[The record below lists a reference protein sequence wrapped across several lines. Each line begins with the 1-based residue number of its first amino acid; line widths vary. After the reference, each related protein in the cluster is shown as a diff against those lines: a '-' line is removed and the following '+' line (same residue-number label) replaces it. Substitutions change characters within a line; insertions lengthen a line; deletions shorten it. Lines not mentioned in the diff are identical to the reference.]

1 MLPLIRG
8 YGTNKGENREMA
20 QEKTPFQFSRKW
32 DGYKSRSHRRIK
44 KLAQILQAIRREP
57 RGLIGASIIAIIFIC
72 ALFAPWIA
80 PRDPYEQDIMHRFAA
95 PSLKYLLG
103 TDYVGRDILSR
114 LIYGA
119 RVAAVVSIGSVGI
132 AVIVGT
138 LLGAIA
144 AYSSGGAVDY
154 MILLILDVIRSFPPV
169 ILILVL
175 AAIVGPSLLNIIL
188 ILAFTSFPAYGRV
201 ARAQTL
207 SVKEEEYVVVAR
219 SLGAKT
225 GQILLS
231 HIIPNIL
238 TPIIVLAGMDLAIMV
253 MYEAGLS
260 FLGVGV
266 QPPTASWGIMLRQGY
281 TYIGTSP
288 LMIVWPAI
296 LLATMMLGC
305 SLFAESLRGAL
316 NPRER
321 EAGG

>member
-1 MLPLIRG
+1 MLALIRE
-8 YGTNKGENREMA
+8 YGTNKGEKIEMA
-20 QEKTPFQFSRKW
+20 QEKTPFQLSRRW
-32 DGYKSRSHRRIK
+32 DGYKRRSHRRIK

-57 RGLIGASIIAIIFIC
+57 RGLIGTSIMAIILIC

-80 PRDPYEQDIMHRFAA
+80 PCDPYEQDIVNRFAA
-95 PSLKYLLG
+95 PSLRHLLG

-119 RVAAVVSIGSVGI
+119 RVAAVVSIGAVGI

-144 AYSSGGAVDY
+144 AYSGGAVDY
-154 MILLILDVIRSFPPV
+154 MILLIFDVIRSFPSV

-207 SVKEEEYVVVAR
+207 SVKEEEYAVAAR

-225 GQILLS
+225 GRILRS

-238 TPIIVLAGMDLAIMV
+238 TPIIVLAGMDLAIMI
-253 MYEAGLS
+253 MYESGLS

-296 LLATMMLGC
+296 LLATTMLGC

-321 EAGG
+321 KAGG